1 MHQVII
7 LSLTDHLA
15 AMGDGL
21 HVILIFMT
29 GLVQGI
35 LEGEKGA
42 LLIKMS
48 LPQLLCHMISHQYTY
63 YQTLSKSR
71 LLISEIKCM
80 N

>member
-29 GLVQGI
+29 GLVQGV
-35 LEGEKGA
+35 L
-42 LLIKMS
+42 
-48 LPQLLCHMISHQYTY
+48 
-63 YQTLSKSR
+63 
-71 LLISEIKCM
+71 
-80 N
+80 